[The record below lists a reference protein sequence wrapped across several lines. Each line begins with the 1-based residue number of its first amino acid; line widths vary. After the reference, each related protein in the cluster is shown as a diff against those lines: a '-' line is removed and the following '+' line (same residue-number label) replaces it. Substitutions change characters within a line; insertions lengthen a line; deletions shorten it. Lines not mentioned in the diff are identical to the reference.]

1 MEEHTNSDEEEG
13 GEGFRLGLSINL
25 DRDDFLRRTCP
36 SCGRDFKTEA
46 DQADIE
52 WAIGSQVRRVGAEIG
67 ADLQTEV
74 EPSHEHLTCPYCCA
88 ASEASETLPEEAIN
102 YVRRFAVREIV
113 TPLLNRMF
121 GDLEDSIDGGSGGF
135 ISVSFK
141 HTRGTDEPRP
151 IHGPDAPDMK
161 IVEFL
166 CCGERA
172 KVADEWRNVSLC
184 IYCNTEVTL
193 V

>member
-1 MEEHTNSDEEEG
+1 MEEHIDPDEDR
-13 GEGFRLGLSINL
+13 GESVRLGLSISL

-52 WAIGSQVRRVGAEIG
+52 WAISSQVRRVGTEIG
-67 ADLQTEV
+67 ADLQTEG
-74 EPSHEHLTCPYCCA
+74 EPSHEHLTCPYCHS
-88 ASEASETLPEEAIN
+88 ASEASETLPEEAVN
-102 YVRRFAVREIV
+102 YVRRFAMREIL
-113 TPLLNRMF
+113 TPMLNRMF
-121 GDLEDSIDGGSGGF
+121 GDLEDSIGGGSGGF

-161 IVEFL
+161 VVEFL
-166 CCGERA
+166 CCGKRA
-172 KVADEWRNVSLC
+172 KIASEWQYLSRC
-184 IYCNTEVTL
+184 IYCGTEVTL

>member
-1 MEEHTNSDEEEG
+1 MDEHTDTDE
-13 GEGFRLGLSINL
+13 GERDGSVRLGLSISL
-25 DRDDFLRRTCP
+25 DRDNFLRRTCP

-52 WAIGSQVRRVGAEIG
+52 WAIGSQVKRVGAEIG
-67 ADLQTEV
+67 ADLQTAA
-74 EPSHEHLTCPYCCA
+74 EPSHEYLTCPYCYA
-88 ASEASETLPEEAIN
+88 VSESYETLPEEAIN
-102 YVRRFAVREIV
+102 YVRRFAMREIL

-121 GDLEDSIDGGSGGF
+121 GDLEDSIGGGGGF
-135 ISVSFK
+135 ISISFK

-161 IVEFL
+161 IIEFL
-166 CCGERA
+166 CCGKRA
-172 KVADEWRNVSLC
+172 KVADEWCNVSLC
-184 IYCNTEVTL
+184 IYCKTEVAL